1 MMWRTFRFFLSFSIG
16 TALCTA
22 QTPAASTPRAP
33 DAPEISTQDESF
45 TFKSKVTLIQVP
57 VVVRD
62 QSGKTVG
69 TLRREDFQ
77 LFDKGKPQV
86 ISQFSVEK
94 SGGKAI
100 ARLASPEAELTPE
113 EKAAHAE
120 APLVIAPDH
129 FVALV
134 FDDVHAELADLANP
148 RAAAQK
154 FIASRLTPKDRVAIF
169 TTSGQTTLDFT
180 ADRDLL
186 NKTLLQLAP
195 HPMDPP
201 PDCLPM
207 TYVEAYRITDMADPA
222 MLHKK
227 TLEAFLN
234 NCSSQTGGLSPSE
247 AVALSRAGTVM
258 DFARYNV
265 RHTFT
270 ALSAMIRRMA
280 QMPGQRTLILASP
293 GFVRPLSQLPEE
305 GKMIDL
311 AIRSGVIINTL
322 DARGL
327 YTAASKAET
336 NDPSVDRIS
345 PMAQSGV
352 LENLAT
358 GTGGKFIENTNALAK
373 GFEELGTAPEVYYL
387 LGFSPQEVK
396 LDGAFHSLKVKV
408 KATPGLS
415 IQARRGYYAPA
426 HLSSADEDAK
436 EAVAQA
442 LFSRDEIRNIPLE
455 MNARFLKT
463 SESEAKLTVLARVG
477 VGKLHFRKA
486 DGRNVNDV
494 LVVCGLFD
502 RNGNYLQGVTK
513 TVQMRL
519 LDDTLRNKL
528 NEGLSIRSDFNVAPG
543 TYLIRVVV
551 RDAEGQTMTAQNGA
565 VEIP

>member
-1 MMWRTFRFFLSFSIG
+1 MGRLYRVFLSLSLCA
-16 TALCTA
+16 ALCAA
-22 QTPAASTPRAP
+22 QIPAASTPPAQN
-33 DAPEISTQDESF
+33 APEISTQEESF

-62 QSGKTVG
+62 QSGKAVG
-69 TLRREDFQ
+69 TLRQEDFQ

-100 ARLASPEAELTPE
+100 ARLAGPEAELTPE

-120 APLVIAPDH
+120 APLVITPDH

-134 FDDVHAELADLANP
+134 FDDMHMEFADLSIS
-148 RAAAQK
+148 RTAAQK
-154 FIASRLTPKDRVAIF
+154 FTASRLKPADRLALF

-180 ADRDLL
+180 ADRDML
-186 NKTLLQLAP
+186 NQTLLRLAP

-207 TYVEAYRITDMADPA
+207 TYAEAYRITDLADTVL
-222 MLHKK
+222 LHAKA
-227 TLEAFLN
+227 LQALAF
-234 NCSSQTGGLSPSE
+234 CTTGGLSAGE
-247 AVALSRAGTVM
+247 TLALGEAGTVM
-258 DFARYNV
+258 GFAEYNV
-265 RHTFT
+265 RRTFT
-270 ALSAMIRRMA
+270 ALGAVVRRMA

-311 AIRSGVIINTL
+311 AIRSGVIINAL
-322 DARGL
+322 DVRGL

-336 NDPSVDRIS
+336 EGPIVDRRS
-345 PMAQSGV
+345 PMMQSDI
-352 LENLAT
+352 LDNLAA

-387 LGFSPQEVK
+387 LGFSPQDLK

-408 KATPGLS
+408 KATPSLN

-442 LFSRDEIRNIPLE
+442 LFSREEIRNIPLE

-463 SESEAKLTVLARVG
+463 SESEAKLTVLSRVG
-477 VGKLHFRKA
+477 IGKLHFRKA

-519 LDDTLRNKL
+519 LDDT
-528 NEGLSIRSDFNVAPG
+528 SG
-543 TYLIRVVV
+543 TS
-551 RDAEGQTMTAQNGA
+551 
-565 VEIP
+565 